1 MRRLAPALALLTAAA
16 LALGGCARDFEEG
29 PAGKVTDKVK
39 DGKKFYLVVDPD
51 KPDKP
56 GKGDEEGE
64 EKKFRV
70 SKYDYHDCKRGSTY
84 PKCVGD

>member
-1 MRRLAPALALLTAAA
+1 MHRLAPTLALLTAAA

-39 DGKKFYLVVDPD
+39 DGKKFYLVVA
-51 KPDKP
+51 PDKP
-56 GKGDEEGE
+56 GKEGE